1 MREINVQLVLEPN
14 TSTMIDVWRSVHQEL
29 QKQTHSHVPIANRI
43 VFNVG
48 PMSTIAL
55 NVKVDIICLHLKDN
69 LEAVF
74 LIVQKVITSI
84 MTIKP
89 PQLFVRNVP
98 LSAVNALAPQNAQVA
113 LSKIEL

>member
-1 MREINVQLVLEPN
+1 M
-14 TSTMIDVWRSVHQEL
+14 TDVWRSVHQVP
-29 QKQTHSHVPIANRI
+29 QKQTHSRVPIANKI
-43 VFNVG
+43 VFNAG
-48 PMSTIAL
+48 SMSIIAL

-69 LEAVF
+69 LEVVF
-74 LIVQKVITSI
+74 QIVQKVITSI
-84 MTIKP
+84 MTIKL